1 MAWLVSL
8 LGAALALAGAV
19 SLGNGVSYIRLD
31 WGQTETVA
39 GTVALSAGV
48 VTLGL
53 GAVLFALRDLAGRVA
68 APQAGVGMEALTWS
82 EDDAPAPRPILSR
95 VKSRLATVGVAKTPL
110 APTLVPETPAA
121 PDVALAGDRPSP
133 APSRRSSPPAEPS
146 AEPSA
151 EPPPVQ
157 RPPVYAPQEP
167 DPMPAAAFAEAPTV
181 VGRYESNGASYVL
194 FSDGT
199 IEVETE
205 SGTHR
210 FSSMAD
216 LKAHIERQEVG

>member
-8 LGAALALAGAV
+8 LGAVLALAGAV
-19 SLGNGVSYIRLD
+19 SLGNGISYIRLD

-39 GTVALSAGV
+39 GTVALSAGI
-48 VTLGL
+48 VTFGL
-53 GAVLFALRDLAGRVA
+53 GAVLFALRGLAGRMA
-68 APQAGVGMEALTWS
+68 ERPTGVGMEALAWS

-95 VKSRLATVGVAKTPL
+95 VTSRLATVGVAKAADVEPS
-110 APTLVPETPAA
+110 LVPAPPEPDPVPIESRPSPGVRAIAPAEPPA
-121 PDVALAGDRPSP
+121 PRPSPYALQPSPYAPQDPSP
-133 APSRRSSPPAEPS
+133 APLA
-146 AEPSA
+146 
-151 EPPPVQ
+151 
-157 RPPVYAPQEP
+157 
-167 DPMPAAAFAEAPTV
+167 AEAPTV

-210 FSSMAD
+210 FASMAD
-216 LKAHIERQEVG
+216 LKAHIERQDAG

>member
-8 LGAALALAGAV
+8 LGAVLALAGAV

-39 GTVALSAGV
+39 GTVALSAGI

-53 GAVLFALRDLAGRVA
+53 GAVLFALRDLSGRMA
-68 APQAGVGMEALTWS
+68 ARPTGVGMEALTWT
-82 EDDAPAPRPILSR
+82 EEDAPAARPMLSR
-95 VKSRLATVGVAKTPL
+95 VTSRLATVGMGRAQAVE
-110 APTLVPETPAA
+110 PTLGPATA
-121 PDVALAGDRPSP
+121 DPGPAEGRTSAASGDVAPAPAEPPAPRPSP
-133 APSRRSSPPAEPS
+133 
-146 AEPSA
+146 
-151 EPPPVQ
+151 
-157 RPPVYAPQEP
+157 YAPQEP
-167 DPMPAAAFAEAPTV
+167 PTPPPPPAEAPTV

-210 FSSMAD
+210 FASMAD
-216 LKAHIERQEVG
+216 LKAHIERQDAD